1 MDETLYCRVPDPE
14 IALTRKGHTQAAE
27 AGRLIRETCEREG
40 TPYKLFFYT
49 SPYKRTK
56 QTAAGVASAF
66 PADAVMGVR
75 EARPACGIIAPRRH
89 AAHACTLG
97 SAQEPQL
104 REQDFGNFQDSATV
118 LRKKTERESYGRFFY
133 RFPNGESGADVY
145 DRLTVFED
153 HLVRDIDAGRF
164 PEGTHLVLVT
174 HGLALR
180 IFLARWFHWT
190 VAETESAWNPPN
202 CVPLVMERAAADD
215 ADEGTCALDG
225 SACDPDGR
233 THTKDLYRLTPESL
247 ALLQAQ
253 DEGMCCMMQPER
265 AWNRTLGDAGA
276 EWSDTDD
283 QQCPLPPEYDPRG
296 EE

>member
-1 MDETLYCRVPDPE
+1 M
-14 IALTRKGHTQAAE
+14 
-27 AGRLIRETCEREG
+27 
-40 TPYKLFFYT
+40 
-49 SPYKRTK
+49 
-56 QTAAGVASAF
+56 
-66 PADAVMGVR
+66 
-75 EARPACGIIAPRRH
+75 
-89 AAHACTLG
+89 
-97 SAQEPQL
+97 
-104 REQDFGNFQDSATV
+104 

-276 EWSDTDD
+276 EWNDLDD
-283 QQCPLPPEYDPRG
+283 QQCPLPVEYESRG

>member
-1 MDETLYCRVPDPE
+1 MARFLS
-14 IALTRKGHTQAAE
+14 
-27 AGRLIRETCEREG
+27 AGA
-40 TPYKLFFYT
+40 Y
-49 SPYKRTK
+49 
-56 QTAAGVASAF
+56 
-66 PADAVMGVR
+66 
-75 EARPACGIIAPRRH
+75 
-89 AAHACTLG
+89 ACTL
-97 SAQEPQL
+97 SLSWL
-104 REQDFGNFQDSATV
+104 RAGNFQDSATLV
-118 LRKKTERESYGRFFY
+118 RKKTERESYGRFFY

-145 DRLTVFED
+145 DRLTVFEARQHFCIYILSRSFLHYWRRFLTVPPVRLQD

-202 CVPLVMERAAADD
+202 CVPLVMERIPADE
-215 ADEGTCALDG
+215 ADEGTCAVDG
-225 SACDPDGR
+225 AACDPAGKA
-233 THTKDLYRLTPESL
+233 HTKDLYRLSAESL

-276 EWSDTDD
+276 EWQDADD
-283 QQCPLPPEYDPRG
+283 QQCPLPSYEDVQG
-296 EE
+296 ADE